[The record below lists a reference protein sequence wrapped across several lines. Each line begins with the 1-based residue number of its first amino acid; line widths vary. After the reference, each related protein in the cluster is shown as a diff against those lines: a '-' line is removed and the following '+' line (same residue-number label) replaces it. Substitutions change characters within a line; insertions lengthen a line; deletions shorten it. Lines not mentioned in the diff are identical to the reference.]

1 MNNIT
6 LLGVDLAK
14 NKFQLCGYD
23 KDENRCLTMALT
35 RSKFIDFMVK
45 LPPCIVAMES
55 CGSSNYWARKF
66 MGFGHEVKLINPKFV
81 KPYVKT
87 NKNDFNDA
95 EAICEAASRKN
106 MRFVTPKSVEQQD
119 IQSIH
124 RIRTRF
130 IQQRTA
136 LVNQARG
143 LLAEYGIIIGQGI
156 NNFRSTI
163 TEILED
169 AENGL
174 RFIIRECLNEAYKEL
189 VSIDERISNYDNK
202 INNILENSAACKRI
216 EKIPGIGPM
225 TATAIVACIGEK
237 AEGFENGRH
246 LSAYFGL
253 VPRQSSSGNKI
264 NLLGI
269 SKRGNSH
276 MRTLLIHGARSVMIR
291 ANKKEDRN
299 SKWVT
304 ALKERTGFNKAAVAL
319 ANKNARIIWALLAK
333 DQEYKQAV

>member
-6 LLGVDLAK
+6 LLGIDLAK

-23 KDENRCLTMALT
+23 KDENICLTVALT
-35 RSKFIDFMVK
+35 RSKFISFMAK
-45 LPPCIVAMES
+45 LPPCIVAMEA
-55 CGSSNYWARKF
+55 CGTANYWAGKF
-66 MGFGHEVKLINPKFV
+66 IDLGQEVKLINPRFV

-124 RIRTRF
+124 RIRTRLV
-130 IQQRTA
+130 QQRTA

-143 LLAEYGIIIGQGI
+143 LLAEYGITIEQGI

-163 TEILED
+163 MEILED

-174 RFIIRECLNEAYKEL
+174 SFVIRECLNEAYQEL
-189 VSIDERISNYDNK
+189 VSVDERISNYDNK
-202 INNILENSAACKRI
+202 INNILENSAACKKI
-216 EKIPGIGPM
+216 EKIPGVGPM
-225 TATAIVACIGEK
+225 TATAIIACIGEK
-237 AEGFENGRH
+237 AEGFESGRH

-253 VPRQSSSGNKI
+253 VPRQRSSGNKI

-276 MRTLLIHGARSVMIR
+276 MRTLLIHGARSAMI
-291 ANKKEDRN
+291 AAAKKEDKN

-304 ALKERTGFNKAAVAL
+304 GLKERIGFNKAAVAL

-333 DQEYKQAV
+333 ASTLT